1 MYAFKCTATIEKNPA
16 VKISGRGQERFSL
29 SLLWNKDTC
38 DNFDWYKQIL
48 VGKWAEGTLRDHLC
62 LYHKGRFARS
72 DQFLAN
78 LCLNSDRESV
88 APWLIYSS
96 AHLSFLLGNV
106 SNVWPKSSLLQFK
119 PIISCLIPSGR
130 GEQFITF
137 LSATTFYIVEGCYH
151 VSPSVFSSL
160 D

>member
-1 MYAFKCTATIEKNPA
+1 MCMPSNTQPLQIKPA
-16 VKISGRGQERFSL
+16 VKISVLERFSL
-29 SLLWNKDTC
+29 SILWNKDTC
-38 DNFDWYKQIL
+38 DEFGQYKYIL
-48 VGKWAEGTLRDHLC
+48 VGKGTERTLRDHLS
-62 LYHKGRFARS
+62 LYHKAGFARS
-72 DQFLAN
+72 VPLLTS
-78 LCLNSDRESV
+78 LCLNSAKESV
-88 APWLIYSS
+88 APWVIYSS

-119 PIISCLIPSGR
+119 PITSCLIPSGH